1 MNISAAARR
10 VHLTQPALS
19 RQMMVF
25 ENDTGWTLFDRGP
38 KSIRLTRQGEV
49 VKKLG
54 KELIGNVDRIEGQMR
69 REIEGDEIRVGYA
82 PSLGGEIL
90 QRAMGRFS
98 QLHSRVRVV
107 ISDSTSEQMIH
118 GVRDGSFDLII
129 GVSMG
134 DPDFE
139 WVPLREETFAVA
151 IPSNHALVKKRKI
164 KPFDLDGQKLLLLS
178 RADYPG
184 YWQEVMAYFKKYEMN
199 AKVAGEFD
207 GIASLRLGLEAG
219 LGIALVAER
228 AQLGKQVKVTKIEP
242 RPDSICVGIGYRAGR
257 VIEPVLAAFMDEL
270 VLAAS

>member
-118 GVRDGSFDLII
+118 GIRDGSFDLII

-151 IPSNHALVKKRKI
+151 IPSNHALAKKRKI
-164 KPFDLDGQKLLLLS
+164 KPSDLDGQKLLLLS